1 MGFYIKK
8 DMVLPAPT
16 KVAIYSE
23 VVRLEKLFAQ
33 QFPYSI
39 DVFTIIYN
47 RCKRCEEWLWLFGD
61 HNTSQDVRYMCD
73 VFQQNVQNAQNGRR
87 YEAKE

>member
-1 MGFYIKK
+1 
-8 DMVLPAPT
+8 MVLPAPT

-47 RCKRCEEWLWLFGD
+47 RCKRCETLLWYYGD
-61 HNTSQDVRYMCD
+61 QNTACTIRYIS
-73 VFQQNVQNAQNGRR
+73 
-87 YEAKE
+87 